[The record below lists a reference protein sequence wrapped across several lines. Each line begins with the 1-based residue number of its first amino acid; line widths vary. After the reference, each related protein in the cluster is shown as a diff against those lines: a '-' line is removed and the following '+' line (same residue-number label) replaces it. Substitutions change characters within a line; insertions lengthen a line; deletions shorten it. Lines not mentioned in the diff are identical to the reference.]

1 MKKIILAP
9 ILLLLI
15 SSCTLPFGGSKND
28 GSFSALYDAS
38 VHSSMTSLDELGTL
52 MGINRHESIVGS
64 IRTAMNVP
72 GILSGSLSSEYSGLI
87 DGRNGESTFRKL
99 QLFFTSLVSSGSL
112 SADEI
117 GLISH
122 GTESYVSYKNLV
134 DTGIITDDIRK
145 ILKKY
150 ENSWLS
156 IVEKSS
162 IDTMS
167 SEELMGYN
175 IGKNIFTKSLADIE
189 KYATDYQIWKE
200 TADLGMSGSLHVWSV
215 EFDRAHIV

>member
-1 MKKIILAP
+1 
-9 ILLLLI
+9 
-15 SSCTLPFGGSKND
+15 
-28 GSFSALYDAS
+28 
-38 VHSSMTSLDELGTL
+38 
-52 MGINRHESIVGS
+52 
-64 IRTAMNVP
+64 MNVS
-72 GILSGSLSSEYSGLI
+72 GILSGSISSEYSGLI

-99 QLFFTSLVSSGSL
+99 QLLFTSLVSSGSL

-122 GTESYVSYKNLV
+122 GVDSYFSYKNII
-134 DTGIITDDIRK
+134 DTGIMNDDIRK

-150 ENSWLS
+150 ENNWLS
-156 IVEKSS
+156 LLEKSQ

-175 IGKNIFTKSLADIE
+175 IGKNIFTKSLSDIE
-189 KYATDYQIWKE
+189 KYVTDFRIWKD

-215 EFDRAHIV
+215 ELDHANIV